1 MKPLPCNRLALFTE
15 ILWTKCLNFS
25 DLFQILVLKVR
36 PLEVDREDGLVVV
49 DQRRDDGD
57 DSLDVVLFRHGR
69 GALRPEQRRPEDDGD
84 VEGRHLCRLAVFGK
98 LVQKLKRPMEKLAT
112 LVTLS
117 DRLISR

>member
-1 MKPLPCNRLALFTE
+1 M
-15 ILWTKCLNFS
+15 NFS

-69 GALRPEQRRPEDDGD
+69 SALRPEQRRPEDDGD